1 MEENHEC
8 LKKEKFAGLE
18 KDIRKNYRAIE
29 FMQEEIKEL
38 QRNGAETRVYVKQ
51 IFERIDDIKELFKAT
66 NHETN
71 QTWQPVMLEL
81 IKMMGIVAA
90 VIAGIKIVG

>member
-1 MEENHEC
+1 MSEDKVCFKAEQIVA
-8 LKKEKFAGLE
+8 LKEDVKLMKAEV
-18 KDIRKNYRAIE
+18 
-29 FMQEEIKEL
+29 KEL
-38 QRNGAETRVYVKQ
+38 QQSVAETRIYVKQ
-51 IFERIDDIKELFKAT
+51 IFDRINDLKELFKAT

-71 QTWQPVMLEL
+71 QAWQPVMLEL

>member
-1 MEENHEC
+1 MKAEV
-8 LKKEKFAGLE
+8 
-18 KDIRKNYRAIE
+18 
-29 FMQEEIKEL
+29 KEL
-38 QRNGAETRVYVKQ
+38 QQSVAETAVYVKQ
-51 IFERIDDIKELFKAT
+51 IFDRINDLKELFKAT

-71 QTWQPVMLEL
+71 QAWQPVMLEL

>member
-1 MEENHEC
+1 MSEDKVCFKAEQIVG
-8 LKKEKFAGLE
+8 LKEDVKLMKAEV
-18 KDIRKNYRAIE
+18 
-29 FMQEEIKEL
+29 KEL
-38 QRNGAETRVYVKQ
+38 QQNVAETAVYVKQ
-51 IFERIDDIKELFKAT
+51 IFDRINDLKELFKAT

-71 QTWQPVMLEL
+71 QSWQPVMLEL